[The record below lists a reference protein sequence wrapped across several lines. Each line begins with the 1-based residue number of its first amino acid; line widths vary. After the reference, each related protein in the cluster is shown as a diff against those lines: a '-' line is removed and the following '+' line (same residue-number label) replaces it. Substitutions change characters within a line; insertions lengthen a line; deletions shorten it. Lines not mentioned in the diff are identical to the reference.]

1 MTPRVLLT
9 GAALG
14 VGLASLA
21 WAYPEGSPWGA
32 ADPTAD
38 EHCASCHWE
47 RQPVMASRALD
58 LDGLPKR
65 IAAGQAYVLTVT
77 LTGTDAAV
85 SGFQLIASAEGQPA
99 GLFESGDRD
108 VESAAIGAQIRSTAT
123 RPTTGDMARWRLVW
137 RAPAKLD
144 GPVIFHAAA
153 SAANDDGSPFGD
165 QIHYREF
172 SREPLQR
179 PKKKGPLAPKD

>member
-21 WAYPEGSPWGA
+21 WAYPEGS
-32 ADPTAD
+32 
-38 EHCASCHWE
+38 
-47 RQPVMASRALD
+47 
-58 LDGLPKR
+58 
-65 IAAGQAYVLTVT
+65 
-77 LTGTDAAV
+77 

-108 VESAAIGAQIRSTAT
+108 VESAACGAQIRSTAT

-172 SREPLQR
+172 SREPLLR
-179 PKKKGPLAPKD
+179 TKKKGPLAPKD